1 MEAVLSEEV
10 SDELG
15 FRRILKETVHISD
28 ASGQLYLEPDVS
40 LEGWIASLPADIAN
54 EQQVMALCSY
64 HAISEQFYSEFKT
77 DLDLECLPSGKL
89 HTNNL
94 AIAFATMVYNL
105 LRWMG
110 QRLTGPNAPPS
121 RTPSPKDD
129 DARTHL
135 HGAPTNSQ
143 RPTMAAAIWPTLSGF
158 CHLSGPLSRSCL
170 FRISHSNIPSP
181 LTHPAP

>member
-1 MEAVLSEEV
+1 MEAVLSEEL
-10 SDELG
+10 SDEPG
-15 FRRILKETVHISD
+15 FRRILKEAVHISD

-77 DLDLECLPSGKL
+77 DLDPECLPSGKL

-110 QRLTGPNAPPS
+110 QRLTGPNAPV
-121 RTPSPKDD
+121 R
-129 DARTHL
+129 
-135 HGAPTNSQ
+135 
-143 RPTMAAAIWPTLSGF
+143 
-158 CHLSGPLSRSCL
+158 
-170 FRISHSNIPSP
+170 
-181 LTHPAP
+181 HPAERLRLKMMMQELIYMALRLIQSGRQWPLRFGRHFPGFVIYRDLYRGLASSG